1 MAAGWRGRRACS
13 HVSGIGIPHTV
24 PPPLIDR
31 AVSFGQSARSRN
43 EHQMYIKHMKDK
55 FCMIEQSPESMAAA
69 RRWNTRK
76 LLSSCFCRQV
86 FEGARPKDE
95 HSKSGKPPLMPA
107 SALGIEKTRFYFV
120 SFVAYLEFRILFCW
134 KCFEMK
140 MPRRTR

>member
-1 MAAGWRGRRACS
+1 MCGELIK
-13 HVSGIGIPHTV
+13 GIGIPHTV
-24 PPPLIDR
+24 LPPLIDR
-31 AVSFGQSARSRN
+31 AVSFGQSAQSRN
-43 EHQMYIKHMKDK
+43 ERQMYIKHMIDQ

-95 HSKSGKPPLMPA
+95 HSKSGKPPLMSA
-107 SALGIEKTRFYFV
+107 SALGIKKTRFYFV
-120 SFVAYLEFRILFCW
+120 SFVAYLEFRILFFW

-140 MPRRTR
+140 MPRTAK